1 MENSTLKIAAL
12 KQSVD
17 HLSELASQVGDAD
30 LFTEEERAR
39 VSEAGDEAQ
48 AALENESRA
57 FDEHY
62 NQLVSNLADI
72 QHRIT
77 ERRSVLES
85 SEALRNNE
93 DLIGFFAQKQVELE
107 EELMT
112 MVQQVEDYSPGA

>member
-1 MENSTLKIAAL
+1 M
-12 KQSVD
+12 
-17 HLSELASQVGDAD
+17 SELASQVGDAD